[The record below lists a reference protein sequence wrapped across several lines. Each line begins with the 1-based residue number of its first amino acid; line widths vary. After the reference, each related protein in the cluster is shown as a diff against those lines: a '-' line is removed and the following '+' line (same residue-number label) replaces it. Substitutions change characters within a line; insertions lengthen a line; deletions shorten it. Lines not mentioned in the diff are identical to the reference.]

1 MNKEQELVYLYN
13 ENVKN
18 NTLKAIK
25 KAKDKRP
32 KDNSMESTKRSLT
45 KTLSWEFVH
54 LVIIAGVIYVVTGE
68 WEYATLGALIY
79 IAWEALAYFIHERI
93 WAKFI
98 KIK

>member
-1 MNKEQELVYLYN
+1 MDKEQELRYLYGKH
-13 ENVKN
+13 VKT

-32 KDNSMESTKRSLT
+32 KENPMESTKRSLT

-54 LVIIAGVIYVVTGE
+54 LVIIAGVIYVITGE
-68 WEYATLGALIY
+68 WEYATLGALVY

-93 WAKFI
+93 WAKFV

>member
-1 MNKEQELVYLYN
+1 MNKEQELIYLYN
-13 ENVKN
+13 EQVKN

-25 KAKDKRP
+25 KAKDAKEI
-32 KDNSMESTKRSLT
+32 SMESTKRSLT

-54 LVIIAGVIYVVTGE
+54 LVIIAGVIYVITGE
-68 WEYATLGALIY
+68 WEYATLGALVY

-93 WAKFI
+93 WAKFV

>member
-1 MNKEQELVYLYN
+1 MNKEKELIYLYN
-13 ENVKN
+13 ENVKA
-18 NTLKAIK
+18 NTLKTIK
-25 KAKDKRP
+25 AAKAKQ

-54 LVIIAGVIYVVTGE
+54 LVIIAGVIFVITGE
-68 WEYATLGALIY
+68 WEYATLGALVY

-93 WAKFI
+93 WAKFV

>member
-13 ENVKN
+13 EQVKN

-25 KAKDKRP
+25 KAKESKEIP
-32 KDNSMESTKRSLT
+32 MESTKKSLI
-45 KTLSWEFVH
+45 KTASWEFVH
-54 LVIIAGVIYVVTGE
+54 LVIIAGVIYIITGE
-68 WEYATLGALIY
+68 WEYATLGALAY

-93 WAKFI
+93 WAKFS

>member
-1 MNKEQELVYLYN
+1 MNKEQELIYLYN
-13 ENVKN
+13 EQVKN

-25 KAKDKRP
+25 KAKDAKEIP
-32 KDNSMESTKRSLT
+32 MESTKRSLT

-54 LVIIAGVIYVVTGE
+54 LVIIAGVIYVITGE
-68 WEYATLGALIY
+68 WEYATLGALVY

-93 WAKFI
+93 WAKFV

>member
-1 MNKEQELVYLYN
+1 MYN
-13 ENVKN
+13 ENVKA
-18 NTLKAIK
+18 NTLKTIK
-25 KAKDKRP
+25 AAKAKQ

-54 LVIIAGVIYVVTGE
+54 LVIIAGVIFVITGE
-68 WEYATLGALIY
+68 WEYATLGALVY

-93 WAKFI
+93 WAKFV

>member
-1 MNKEQELVYLYN
+1 MLRQMSVLLGNARKLRRN
-13 ENVKN
+13 
-18 NTLKAIK
+18 
-25 KAKDKRP
+25 
-32 KDNSMESTKRSLT
+32 METTKRSLI

-54 LVIIAGVIYVVTGE
+54 LVIIAGVIFVITGE

-93 WAKFI
+93 WAKFV

>member
-1 MNKEQELVYLYN
+1 MNKEQELIYLYN
-13 ENVKN
+13 EQVKN

-25 KAKDKRP
+25 KAKDA

-45 KTLSWEFVH
+45 KTISWEFVH
-54 LVIIAGVIYVVTGE
+54 LVIIAGVIYILTGE
-68 WEYATLGALIY
+68 WEYATFGALIY

-93 WAKFI
+93 WAKFV

>member
-1 MNKEQELVYLYN
+1 MDKNKELIGLYN
-13 ENVKN
+13 EHVTKN
-18 NTLKAIK
+18 TKKKIKELKE
-25 KAKDKRP
+25 P
-32 KDNSMESTKRSLT
+32 KVESTRRSLL

-54 LVIIAGVIYVVTGE
+54 LVIIAGVIYVITGE

-98 KIK
+98 KVR